1 MEKGK
6 LLLLWLAL
14 AAVPAMAQTK
24 ADSSAAVSTQA
35 VMDRP
40 DVSVSSKHVGAY
52 ATNISPSGMSTF
64 SLTAASYPMMISGTR
79 NYRWLNPA
87 SVRPASLDQAQPTA
101 QAPAQP
107 QTSEPPSLP
116 FFYAHRQSL
125 N

>member
-52 ATNISPSGMSTF
+52 ATNISPACPRSR
-64 SLTAASYPMMISGTR
+64 LQ
-79 NYRWLNPA
+79 
-87 SVRPASLDQAQPTA
+87 RPRTP
-101 QAPAQP
+101 
-107 QTSEPPSLP
+107 
-116 FFYAHRQSL
+116 
-125 N
+125 